1 MKEKAFQNYFFQ
13 KDKRRR
19 QVFQCGTG
27 NCQYGFGI
35 FCLKFELVWNKS
47 TSISRCEGGGRV
59 GNVEEEREKE
69 EKRVLLAEI
78 VSLDPLAIMNSD
90 WRKIWVNVA
99 HVRPKWRGED
109 SSVFNRKPPLIVR
122 EHMGIGCQPDMLME
136 KLLVIWYS

>member
-90 WRKIWVNVA
+90 WRKI
-99 HVRPKWRGED
+99 
-109 SSVFNRKPPLIVR
+109 
-122 EHMGIGCQPDMLME
+122 
-136 KLLVIWYS
+136 

>member
-1 MKEKAFQNYFFQ
+1 MKDKSFQNYFFQ
-13 KDKRRR
+13 KDERRC

-59 GNVEEEREKE
+59 GNLEDER

-78 VSLDPLAIMNSD
+78 VSLDPRAIMNSD
-90 WRKIWVNVA
+90 WRKI
-99 HVRPKWRGED
+99 
-109 SSVFNRKPPLIVR
+109 
-122 EHMGIGCQPDMLME
+122 
-136 KLLVIWYS
+136 